1 MHHSTRPPRRLVL
14 RAGLA
19 ASLPLML
26 PTAQACEYFADGLRI
41 SHPWTRATAPGATT
55 AILCMGFD
63 EVTADDRLIAVETP
77 VAEGA
82 EMGGL
87 SAGREVNFAIPA
99 GRSSALSEQG
109 SFVRLVGLRH
119 ELEVGRIYPLN
130 LQFERSGLVLAKLNV
145 DFARFR

>member
-1 MHHSTRPPRRLVL
+1 MHTLVRSSRRLVL

-19 ASLPLML
+19 ACFPVML
-26 PTAQACEYFADGLRI
+26 APARACEYFADGLRI

-55 AILCMGFD
+55 AVLCMGFD

-82 EMGGL
+82 EMGGM
-87 SAGREVNFAIPA
+87 APGREVNFAIPA
-99 GRSSALSEQG
+99 GQSSALSEHG
-109 SFVRLVGLRH
+109 SFVRLTGLKH
-119 ELEVGRIYPLN
+119 PLEVGRIYPLN
-130 LQFERSGLVLAKLNV
+130 LHFERSGLVLAKLNV